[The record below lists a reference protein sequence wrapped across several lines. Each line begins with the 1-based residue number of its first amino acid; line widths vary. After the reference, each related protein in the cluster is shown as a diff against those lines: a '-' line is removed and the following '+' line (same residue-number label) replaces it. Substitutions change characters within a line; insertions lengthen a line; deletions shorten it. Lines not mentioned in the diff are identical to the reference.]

1 MAARLPFSSL
11 PSGLVGVRGCA
22 GLAAAAV
29 TPLTRRRSL
38 LAASLAPP
46 AARHPSRVSLTLCRL
61 CSAAGSRC
69 PARAN
74 SRREFWAARRAVASP
89 PPPGGGCDPHA
100 AAEGRRFPNQGCPS
114 GGPAGGSCATLPFT
128 CFRTGECDGFHGKC
142 GPFVDDLTN
151 QCYDKPPKAYET
163 GK

>member
-22 GLAAAAV
+22 GLAVAAV

-46 AARHPSRVSLTLCRL
+46 AARRPSRVSLTLCRL

-69 PARAN
+69 PARAS

-89 PPPGGGCDPHA
+89 PPGGGAVTPTLQLRGGGSRTRA
-100 AAEGRRFPNQGCPS
+100 ALS